1 MTTHIVIAD
10 DSSLSRKMVMKALPT
25 TLTDVEITFAGNG
38 KEALDAYHSGK
49 ADVMFLDLT
58 MPEMDGYTVLKKLKE
73 VDANTIVIV
82 ISADI
87 QPEAQ
92 RRVKALGAATF
103 IGKPVTTE
111 LLRKRIHEI
120 GLI

>member
-1 MTTHIVIAD
+1 MTMNIVIAD
-10 DSSLSRKMVMKALPT
+10 DSSLSRRMVMNALPPQ
-25 TLTDVEITFAGNG
+25 LSDVEITFARNG
-38 KEALDAYHSGK
+38 KEAMDAYYAGK

-73 VDANTIVIV
+73 AEANTIVCV

-92 RRVKALGAATF
+92 QRVLALGAACF

-111 LLRKRIHEI
+111 LLRKRIHDI
-120 GLI
+120 GLL

>member
-1 MTTHIVIAD
+1 MTMHIVIAD
-10 DSSLSRKMVMKALPT
+10 DSSLSRKMVMKALPSN
-25 TLTDVEITFAGNG
+25 LKDVEITFARNG

-58 MPEMDGYTVLKKLKE
+58 MPEMDGYTVLKSLKE
-73 VDANTIVIV
+73 IDANTIVIV

-92 RRVKALGAATF
+92 QRVKSLGAASF
-103 IGKPVTTE
+103 IGKPVTTDV
-111 LLRKRIHEI
+111 LRQRIREI
-120 GLI
+120 GLL